1 MNDATA
7 SLFLPFAE
15 MFRPKTDFTKVK
27 THRPKREAQMFTIAP
42 MHPSAR
48 SALLPSTDIVSATRH
63 VRKVPLLDFTD

>member
-48 SALLPSTDIVSATRH
+48 SALSLSTDIVSATRH
-63 VRKVPLLDFTD
+63 VEMCH